1 MAPSTSNPKKALA
14 VVDWNAFL
22 QEPDP
27 EPDADNKGSTR
38 RKVVAV
44 GNNFKKYRPFRANV

>member
-1 MAPSTSNPKKALA
+1 MAPSKSNPRKALA
-14 VVDWNAFL
+14 VDDWNAFL

-38 RKVVAV
+38 RKVIAI
-44 GNNFKKYRPFRANV
+44 GNSFKRYYPLRAKV

>member
-1 MAPSTSNPKKALA
+1 MAPSKNNPKKALA

-38 RKVVAV
+38 RKVVAME
-44 GNNFKKYRPFRANV
+44 NSFKRYYSIRAGV